1 MHASSGFR
9 IHDPSAWASK
19 NVSCF
24 KPRSRNNLIFCCKS
38 IKNAHQL
45 ARFVVSSEVRELFA
59 VNYKR
64 VSDIEDSCINVLKI
78 EVEVEVTTDGQSAS
92 VSWYRAPIWNP

>member
-1 MHASSGFR
+1 
-9 IHDPSAWASK
+9 
-19 NVSCF
+19 
-24 KPRSRNNLIFCCKS
+24 
-38 IKNAHQL
+38 
-45 ARFVVSSEVRELFA
+45 VSSEVRELFA